1 MQEESNPI
9 KECLFNYLKKSEKKF
24 SQLFSQTKIE
34 DIINDILNNC
44 YYKISLMDDKEES
57 LGVLA
62 TGILHYM
69 LTNALLTSQR
79 KVVYQG
85 VELDIVIPD
94 TRTLEKDPKK
104 TLIIYIPKTLDKNTI
119 KERLKQIQKFQPER
133 QNVWLVLT
141 KDIGFEKTYVI
152 QKEPSSF
159 SKIIIDIAQFV
170 NVQGGDKFKIL
181 RI

>member
-1 MQEESNPI
+1 MEEESNPI
-9 KECLFNYLKKSEKKF
+9 KEYLFNYLKKSEKKF

-44 YYKISLMDDKEES
+44 YYKISLMDDREES

-94 TRTLEKDPKK
+94 IRTLEKDPKK

-119 KERLKQIQKFQPER
+119 KKKLAQIQKFQPER